1 MWRQVKIR
9 SGFRSILYGAAAACV
24 ALAACHA
31 PSDEPNEPPMR
42 FAGLVTDVA
51 ARTLLEFETIEVTDA
66 NGRAMV
72 FHANGG
78 AFDEFTPSHI
88 REHMLL
94 GEPVEVGYRAEGGRL
109 IIVSL
114 RDSADARLA
123 PSDSP

>member
-1 MWRQVKIR
+1 
-9 SGFRSILYGAAAACV
+9 
-24 ALAACHA
+24 
-31 PSDEPNEPPMR
+31 MR